1 MKKSKRLLIFHP
13 TIAPYRIDFFNDLS
27 NAFNT
32 RVCLRYRNL
41 RSQKFDYDTISAQF
55 QFEPFYQDCNIKGYS
70 REFYWKHL
78 DEFDPEVVLVEE
90 FSVGTLYVLMHRFLK
105 RKKYKIIS
113 ICDDSYNMVAE
124 HNDFSLAHRFAR
136 KVVVPLIDG
145 LILVEPQVAQW
156 YNEHY
161 VKGTFFPIIKPDEK
175 ARNEYQKTLPL
186 AQKVVDQY
194 QLLGKRVFLF
204 VGRLV
209 ALKNVDSAIRAFA
222 KMDQKKNIFV
232 IVGDG
237 PEKEKLMELADN
249 LGINTLFTGRL
260 EGDELN
266 VWYNIAQVFILPS
279 YQEPFGAVTNEALLA
294 GCKVLV
300 SNNAGS
306 KCLVE
311 NGTNG
316 YKVNPND
323 VKEISDK
330 MLLLS
335 NEVEPLKNVVLKK
348 NEMLHQYDELINKV
362 IKYIGD
368 FR

>member
-1 MKKSKRLLIFHP
+1 MNKRLLIFHP

-27 NAFNT
+27 NAFET

-41 RSQKFDYDTISAQF
+41 KSQKFDYETIASQF

-78 DEFDPEVVLVEE
+78 DEFEPEVVLVEE

-124 HNDFSLAHRFAR
+124 HNDFSLVHRVAR
-136 KVVVPLIDG
+136 KVVVPFIDG

-161 VKGTFFPIIKPDEK
+161 RKGTFFPIIKPDEK
-175 ARNEYQKTLPL
+175 ARNEYQKTIPL
-186 AQKVVDQY
+186 AQEVVEQY
-194 QLLGKRVFLF
+194 QLLGKRVLLF

-209 ALKNVDSAIRAFA
+209 ALKNVDSAIRAFS
-222 KMDQKKNIFV
+222 KMDQKENVFV

-237 PEKEKLMELADN
+237 PEKDRVMKLADE
-249 LGINTLFTGRL
+249 LGANTLFTGRL

-279 YQEPFGAVTNEALLA
+279 YQEAFGAVTNEALLA

-311 NGTNG
+311 NCTNG
-316 YKVNPND
+316 YKFNPND
-323 VKEISDK
+323 VNEISDK
-330 MLLLS
+330 MLLIS
-335 NEVEPLKNVVLKK
+335 NEVEPLKKVALKQNVMQHRY
-348 NEMLHQYDELINKV
+348 EDLIDK
-362 IKYIGD
+362 IIEYIESI
-368 FR
+368 

>member
-1 MKKSKRLLIFHP
+1 MKRLLIFHP

-41 RSQKFDYDTISAQF
+41 KSQKFDYETIASQF

-70 REFYWKHL
+70 RDFYWKHL
-78 DEFDPEVVLVEE
+78 DEFEPEVVLVEE

-124 HNDFSLAHRFAR
+124 HNDFSLAHRIAR
-136 KVVVPLIDG
+136 KVVVPFIDG

-161 VKGTFFPIIKPDEK
+161 RKGTFFPIIKPDEK
-175 ARNEYQKTLPL
+175 VRNEYQRILPI
-186 AQKVVDQY
+186 AQKVVNQY

-209 ALKNVDSAIRAFA
+209 ALKNVDSAIRAFV
-222 KMDQKKNIFV
+222 KMDQKKNVFV

-237 PEKEKLMELADN
+237 PEKDRLMKLADE
-249 LGINTLFTGRL
+249 LGANTLFTGRL

-279 YQEPFGAVTNEALLA
+279 YQEAFGAVTNEALLA

-311 NGTNG
+311 NGKNG

-323 VKEISDK
+323 VNDISDK
-330 MLLLS
+330 MLLIS
-335 NEVEPLKNVVLKK
+335 NEVEPLKKVALKQ
-348 NEMLHQYDELINKV
+348 NEMQHQYDELIDSV
-362 IKYIGD
+362 IKYIGQA
-368 FR
+368 